1 LRAIAIT
8 RPSARIVLMLALL
21 LLLLGLAWRP
31 AQASPGE
38 EFAVKSAGVAL
49 RAEPTE
55 TAEVVMTLT
64 PANRLVEFERRGG
77 WVRVGVFRQ
86 VGAFG
91 WVAAAD
97 LVPMPRAP
105 TPAPQ
110 PAPTPEPRVPPFLLK
125 VDGTGAIQFQGT
137 CILVAAGGAER
148 TVTVSGAIP
157 RSYSFDATMVSC
169 WVRKWDYFGRMRL
182 RLYRQ
187 GRIVAELDTS
197 GPYNLVWIRSNGP
210 WGPARALLRGGLV
223 SNPKPKR

>member
-1 LRAIAIT
+1 
-8 RPSARIVLMLALL
+8 VLAFALL
-21 LLLLGLAWRP
+21 LLAPAGRP

-38 EFAVKSAGVAL
+38 EFTVKSAGVVL
-49 RAEPTE
+49 RSDPKE
-55 TAEVVMTLT
+55 TAEVVATLT
-64 PANRLVEFERRGG
+64 PANRLVEFERRGE

-97 LVPMPRAP
+97 LVPLPRTAE
-105 TPAPQ
+105 PALPEPEPQ
-110 PAPTPEPRVPPFLLK
+110 PVPTPEPRVPTFLLK

-137 CILVAAGGAER
+137 CILVAAGGNER

-169 WVRKWDYFGRMRL
+169 WVRKWDYRGRMWL

-187 GRIVAELDTS
+187 SRIVAELETS
-197 GPYNLVWIRSNGP
+197 GPYNLIWIRSDGP
-210 WGPARALLRGGLV
+210 WGPARAQLRGGLAI
-223 SNPKPKR
+223 NPRPKR